1 ANTDIHAGITTA
13 VIVNTAIVVVGTL
26 TTALFLR
33 NKAAKDLAA
42 AG

>member
-33 NKAAKDLAA
+33 TEQSR
-42 AG
+42 